1 MTVLNLMVY
10 RHSAFYSPILGAIA
24 GGFLADEGF
33 EATYKV
39 MPPQR
44 NVGDMIA
51 SGEIHV
57 SQTAVSGSWAYLEK
71 GESPPLMHF
80 AQINQRDGF
89 LIASRRPDADF
100 RWERLAAGRFMF
112 VHGGQPQAMLA
123 YALHK
128 KGMDIAALK
137 ELDAGS
143 TVKMMAAFRDGQGD
157 FFHEQA
163 PYPQQ
168 LEHEGVAQV
177 VASVGEAIGPVA
189 FSSLAASPAWIAGA
203 DAKRFMRA
211 YRKSRAWVNSAP
223 PGEVAGAE
231 QYFFPDIHREALIAS
246 IACYQ
251 RLGCWAGDVGIDR
264 SHYETALDV
273 FAHSRLISRRHSYD
287 LVVVPPPA

>member
-10 RHSAFYSPILGAIA
+10 RHSAFYSPILSAIA
-24 GGFLADEGF
+24 GGFLAHEGF
-33 EATYKV
+33 EATYTV

-44 NVGDMIA
+44 SVGEMIA

-71 GESPPLMHF
+71 GESPPFVHF

-89 LIASRRPDADF
+89 LIASRQPDPNF
-100 RWERLAAGRFMF
+100 HWEKLKAGLFMF
-112 VHGGQPQAMLA
+112 VHGSQPQAMLA
-123 YALHK
+123 YALHR
-128 KGMDIAALK
+128 KGLNIAALK
-137 ELDAGS
+137 GLDAGN
-143 TVKMMAAFRDGQGD
+143 TAQMMTAFRTGQGD
-157 FFHEQA
+157 YFHEQA

-168 LEHEGVAQV
+168 LEYEGAAQV

-189 FSSLAASPAWIAGA
+189 FSSLAAAPAWIAGP
-203 DAKRFMRA
+203 DAQRFMRA

-223 PGEVAGAE
+223 PGEVAAVE
-231 QYFFPDIHREALIAS
+231 HSFFPDIRRDALVSA

-273 FAHSRLISRRHSYD
+273 FAHSRLISRRHPYD
-287 LVVVPPPA
+287 QVVVSPPA

>member
-1 MTVLNLMVY
+1 
-10 RHSAFYSPILGAIA
+10 
-24 GGFLADEGF
+24 
-33 EATYKV
+33 
-39 MPPQR
+39 
-44 NVGDMIA
+44 
-51 SGEIHV
+51 
-57 SQTAVSGSWAYLEK
+57 
-71 GESPPLMHF
+71 
-80 AQINQRDGF
+80 
-89 LIASRRPDADF
+89 
-100 RWERLAAGRFMF
+100 MF

-128 KGMDIAALK
+128 KGMDIAALQG
-137 ELDAGS
+137 LDAGS

-223 PGEVAGAE
+223 PDEIAAVE
-231 QYFFPDIHREALIAS
+231 QSFFPDIHREALIAAV
-246 IACYQ
+246 ACYQ

-273 FAHSRLISRRHSYD
+273 FAHSRLISRRHPYD
-287 LVVVPPPA
+287 QVVVPPPA

>member
-1 MTVLNLMVY
+1 MTILNLMVY
-10 RHSAFYSPILGAIA
+10 RHSAFYSPILSAIA

-33 EATYKV
+33 EPTYTV

-57 SQTAVSGSWAYLEK
+57 SQTAVSGSWAYLER
-71 GESPPLMHF
+71 GESPPFMHF

-100 RWERLAAGRFMF
+100 RWEKLAAGRFMF

-123 YALHK
+123 YALHR
-128 KGMDIAALK
+128 KGMNIAALNG
-137 ELDAGS
+137 LDAGN
-143 TVKMMAAFRDGQGD
+143 TVKMMAAFRTGQGD
-157 FFHEQA
+157 YFHEQA

-177 VASVGEAIGPVA
+177 VASVGDAIGAVA

-203 DAKRFMRA
+203 DAQRFMRA
-211 YRKSRAWVNSAP
+211 YRKSREWVNSAP
-223 PGEVAGAE
+223 PGEVAAAE
-231 QYFFPDIHREALIAS
+231 QSFFPDIHREALITA
-246 IACYQ
+246 IARYQ
-251 RLGCWAGDVGIDR
+251 RLGCWAGDVCIDR

-273 FAHSRLISRRHSYD
+273 FVHSRLISRRHPYD
-287 LVVVPPPA
+287 QVVVPPPD

>member
-1 MTVLNLMVY
+1 MTTLRLMVY
-10 RHSAFYSPILGAIA
+10 RHSAFYSPILSAIA
-24 GGFLADEGF
+24 GGFLAHEGF
-33 EATYKV
+33 EPTYTV
-39 MPPQR
+39 MPPNR
-44 NVGDMIA
+44 SVGEMIA

-57 SQTAVSGSWAYLEK
+57 SQSAVSASWAFLEK
-71 GESPPLMHF
+71 GETPPFLHF

-100 RWERLAAGRFMF
+100 FWEKLAAGRFMF

-128 KGMDIAALK
+128 KGVNIAALK
-137 ELDAGS
+137 ALDAGN
-143 TVKMMAAFRDGQGD
+143 TGQMMAAFRTGQGD
-157 FFHEQA
+157 YFHEQA

-177 VASVGEAIGPVA
+177 VASAGEAIGPVA
-189 FSSLAASPAWIAGA
+189 FSSLAASPAWLAGA
-203 DAKRFMRA
+203 DAQRFMRA

-223 PGEVAGAE
+223 PGEVAAVE
-231 QYFFPDIHREALIAS
+231 QCFFPDIHREALIAA

-273 FAHSRLISRRHSYD
+273 FAHSRLISSRHPYD
-287 LVVVPPPA
+287 QVVVPPPA